1 VGGLRQCGALVLR
14 RLCERSL
21 GRPDEPRLITDEEM
35 AQLVWDSRRLSND
48 LAGHSL
54 LPCLPMPAW
63 EGWRQWSPERP
74 PTARV
79 LTRRGERGTRR
90 QGGCDEGR
98 TQTLG
103 GVCMDDPVGPLIIER
118 VWTAA
123 DRQPAYRIRWTA
135 AQLRRIGQAVR
146 EGDQAFLDMIE
157 QAMRRALEAALT
169 AQQG

>member
-1 VGGLRQCGALVLR
+1 
-14 RLCERSL
+14 
-21 GRPDEPRLITDEEM
+21 
-35 AQLVWDSRRLSND
+35 
-48 LAGHSL
+48 
-54 LPCLPMPAW
+54 
-63 EGWRQWSPERP
+63 
-74 PTARV
+74 
-79 LTRRGERGTRR
+79 
-90 QGGCDEGR
+90 
-98 TQTLG
+98 
-103 GVCMDDPVGPLIIER
+103 MDDPVGPLIIER